1 MLLAHC
7 AMVSGRPNAPG
18 HANYASQAS
27 NEWSSKS
34 PSQPNEMMAAALMG
48 DNTRFQQNTAF
59 GEQETTTDDHTQP
72 KERTGR
78 KAVDFPPEVLGT
90 MANYLPAH
98 GLSQLAQTS
107 KYNQALV
114 NSKPEYVK
122 MIDLGLGPQ
131 NIDWEVT
138 LKKLMSAELTSA
150 VFHWVYRTLNNN
162 QISPTGEPL
171 IMGNDMEIDSDPDI
185 AGDLAAF
192 AANPDVAFEWSDLWT
207 GKVELL
213 SHPELRVELQM
224 AYPDWCYVRLDQL
237 DQGQLATLFPL
248 AKIAIE
254 SDIEKLWTITET
266 ILKLREQSLN
276 LPAMVR
282 YGNATSIVHNP
293 NSWHSASGV
302 DVADTTAIYSI
313 SLIIGALVHYKKDTL
328 LQDYIARLMDVFN
341 MSGLLDPLIMLAKP
355 VLLEFGYVN
364 FPDISTDLRWTLG
377 ITGPLWMTEIYNIAL
392 LLGFN
397 KAATVMKDGA
407 KTKGYDLSLD
417 TYSSAFRSLNRQI
430 FINRVEGQ
438 DGKLETSVSFLT
450 LRSTLPPLPKSAFV
464 EQALSNKL
472 VDQWLSGTGF
482 ESAALQLPFTNTT
495 LRATA

>member
-1 MLLAHC
+1 MAMKSISYSVTLVGMLLAHC

-78 KAVDFPPEVLGT
+78 KAVDFPPE
-90 MANYLPAH
+90 
-98 GLSQLAQTS
+98 
-107 KYNQALV
+107 
-114 NSKPEYVK
+114 
-122 MIDLGLGPQ
+122 LGLGPQ

-397 KAATVMKDGA
+397 KAATVMKDAA